1 VRYTVWTEA
10 ANFTCARI
18 ARIGYGERSP
28 RKAGQ
33 SGPSRSLL
41 SHRKPPDRLDAAAR
55 RWFTQPLAPSPAMVI
70 RPWLRVCRAQ
80 ACRRSRLRLMADAK
94 ERLRGSGPAPAS
106 SCRRPFRVLRHAAQ
120 RERPSV
126 RPGSP
131 AVPPCLA
138 FMIPPTGAESPAP
151 PRLRLVPSQ
160 PWNLGWRT
168 CPAAVHSV
176 NATRPTSLGSTHWP
190 RERGSAARSKSG
202 RRPSLTCLLTSR
214 HGICHVAGT
223 PAGRPGLASAPVST
237 VRWDAAGL

>member
-10 ANFTCARI
+10 ANYTCARI

-41 SHRKPPDRLDAAAR
+41 SHRKPPDRLTAWMPGSPNRLLPRLRWSSGPGYGFAGLR
-55 RWFTQPLAPSPAMVI
+55 RV
-70 RPWLRVCRAQ
+70 
-80 ACRRSRLRLMADAK
+80 ACSRLRLMADAK

-120 RERPSV
+120 RERRSV

-138 FMIPPTGAESPAP
+138 FMIPPTGAESPVP
-151 PRLRLVPSQ
+151 PRLRLVPWQ

-176 NATRPTSLGSTHWP
+176 NATRPTSLGTTHWP

-202 RRPSLTCLLTSR
+202 RRPSPTCLLTSR
-214 HGICHVAGT
+214 HGVCHVAGT